1 MKRKI
6 LFLILSA
13 FMYLASSCSKFLDIE
28 PVSSATDENF
38 WKTQED
44 ANSATNA
51 MYALLRKALNQGNG
65 MAFYAYGDLLTD
77 EITSSTHA
85 EFAPIVNMQLNT
97 PVAASETYRPAY
109 QLRRYDTFYQAI
121 DQANRVIQKLPKM
134 DENAFD
140 NVSTRDYYI
149 GEAYF
154 VRAFAYFYMARVW
167 GTVPIITE
175 SVLPIDAVNLPASKE
190 SDVLDQSQVDLSKAL
205 ALLKWSN
212 IDQND
217 FALRAN
223 TGAALALQAHLSAW
237 RGEYADCIEAAK
249 SVLESGEYSFV
260 GRDSLN
266 YRSIYQGKSNEGIF
280 EISQNSEN
288 EGTSS
293 GIGYFSLA
301 GPYFRFLTDPF
312 LRISQDYIKTLF
324 KDSNDKRF
332 KSVFDIAY
340 NSNYALCT
348 KYANVKFSSNASNAN
363 AIFKNNIIIFRYS
376 DIKLLMAEGLAAT
389 GKNSSAETIL
399 NEIRTQAGLPAYT
412 KEEPL
417 IEAIFSERAR
427 ELFLE
432 GHRYYDLVRLYRHFN
447 VYKFPEGKMNQSQ
460 FNAKKYLWPFD
471 PSLLS
476 TNPMLNQTPY
486 WGTVNM

>member
-6 LFLILSA
+6 LFLMLSA
-13 FMYLASSCSKFLDIE
+13 FMYLASGCSKFLDIE

-51 MYALLRKALNQGNG
+51 MYALLRKALNQGSG

-77 EITSSTHA
+77 EINSSTNP

-97 PVAASETYRPAY
+97 PVAALETGRPAY
-109 QLRRYDTFYQAI
+109 QLRRYDIFYQAI
-121 DQANRVIQKLPKM
+121 DQANRVIQRLPKM

-140 NVSTRDYYI
+140 NLSVRDYYI

-175 SVLPIDAVNLPASKE
+175 SVLPISAVNIAASKE
-190 SDVLDQSQVDLSKAL
+190 SDVLDQSQADLSKAL
-205 ALLKWSN
+205 ILLQWDN
-212 IDQND
+212 IDQDD
-217 FALRAN
+217 FALRGN

-237 RGEYADCIEAAK
+237 RGEYAECIDAAK
-249 SVLESGEYSFV
+249 SVLESGQYSFV

-266 YRSIYQGKSNEGIF
+266 YRGIYQGKSNEGIF
-280 EISQNSEN
+280 EISQNGEN
-288 EGTSS
+288 EGTNS

-301 GPYFRFLTDPF
+301 GPYFRPLTDPL
-312 LRISQDYIKTLF
+312 LRISPDYIKTLF
-324 KDSNDKRF
+324 KDDNDKRF

-340 NSNYALCT
+340 NSSYALCT
-348 KYANVKFSSNASNAN
+348 KYANVKFSNNTSNAN
-363 AIFKNNIIIFRYS
+363 AVFKNNIIIFRFS
-376 DIKLLMAEGLAAT
+376 DIKLLMAEGLAAI
-389 GKNSSAETIL
+389 GKNGEAETIL
-399 NEIRTQAGLPAYT
+399 NEIRTQAGLPAY
-412 KEEPL
+412 KSEEPL
-417 IEAIFSERAR
+417 IEAIFDERAR

-432 GHRYYDLVRLYRHFN
+432 GHRYYDLIRLYKHFN
-447 VYKFPEGKMNQSQ
+447 VYKFPESKMNQAQ
-460 FNAKKYLWPFD
+460 FNAKKYFWPFD
-471 PSLLS
+471 PTLLAA
-476 TNPMLNQTPY
+476 NPLLNQTSY

>member
-6 LFLILSA
+6 LFLVLSA
-13 FMYLASSCSKFLDIE
+13 FMYLGSGCSKFLDIE

-65 MAFYAYGDLLTD
+65 MAYYVYGDLLSD
-77 EITSSTHA
+77 EISSSTDVDIN
-85 EFAPIVNMQLNT
+85 PLVNMQLNISVPALET
-97 PVAASETYRPAY
+97 WRPVY
-109 QLRRYDTFYQAI
+109 QLRRYDIFYQVI
-121 DQANRVIQKLPKM
+121 DQANRVIQRLPKM
-134 DENAFD
+134 DENVFND
-140 NVSTRDYYI
+140 VSVRDYYI

-175 SVLPIDAVNLPASKE
+175 SVAPIDAVNLPARKE
-190 SDVLDQSQVDLSKAL
+190 SDVLDQSQADLTKAL
-205 ALLKWSN
+205 TLLKWSN

-217 FALRAN
+217 FATRAN

-237 RGEYADCIEAAK
+237 RGEYADCIAAAK
-249 SVLESGEYSFV
+249 TVLESGEYSFV

-266 YRSIYQGKSNEGIF
+266 YRGIYQGKSNEGIF
-280 EISQNSEN
+280 EIAQNGEN
-288 EGTSS
+288 EGTNR
-293 GIGYFSLA
+293 GIGYYSLA
-301 GPYFRFLTDPF
+301 GPYFRNFTDPM
-312 LRISQDYIKTLF
+312 LRISQDYLKTLF

-332 KSVFDIAY
+332 QSVFDVAY
-340 NSNYALCT
+340 SGNYALCT
-348 KYANVKFSSNASNAN
+348 KYANVKYSGNTSNYN

-389 GKNSSAETIL
+389 GKNSAAESIL
-399 NEIRTQAGLPAYT
+399 NEIRTQAGLQVY
-412 KEEPL
+412 KNEEPL
-417 IEAIFSERAR
+417 KEAIFSERAR

-432 GHRYYDLVRLYRHFN
+432 GHRYYDLVRLYKNFN
-447 VYKFPEGKMNQSQ
+447 IYKFPESKMNQAQ
-460 FNAKKYLWPFD
+460 FNAKKYFWPFD

-476 TNPMLNQTPY
+476 ANPALIQTPY

>member
-1 MKRKI
+1 M
-6 LFLILSA
+6 LSA
-13 FMYLASSCSKFLDIE
+13 FMYLVSGCSKFLDIE

-44 ANSATNA
+44 ATSATNA
-51 MYALLRKALNQGNG
+51 MYALLRKALNQANG
-65 MAFYAYGDLLTD
+65 MAFYTYGDLLTD
-77 EITSSTHA
+77 EITSSTNGD
-85 EFAPIVNMQLNT
+85 FAPIVNMQLNT
-97 PVAASETYRPAY
+97 PVAASETWRPAY
-109 QLRRYDTFYQAI
+109 QLRRYDVFYQVI
-121 DQANRVIQKLPKM
+121 DQANRVIQRLPKM

-140 NVSTRDYYI
+140 DVSVRDYYI

-190 SDVLDQSQVDLSKAL
+190 SDVLDQSQADLSKAL
-205 ALLKWSN
+205 TLLKWDN
-212 IDQND
+212 IDQDD
-217 FALRAN
+217 FALRGN

-237 RGEYADCIEAAK
+237 RGEYADCVEAAK
-249 SVLESGEYSFV
+249 SVLESGQYSFV

-266 YRSIYQGKSNEGIF
+266 YRGIYQGKSNEGIF
-280 EISQNSEN
+280 EISQNGEN
-288 EGTSS
+288 EGTNS
-293 GIGYFSLA
+293 GIGAFTLA
-301 GPYFRFLTDPF
+301 GPYYRLLTDPV

-340 NSNYALCT
+340 NNNYALCT
-348 KYANVKFSSNASNAN
+348 KYANVKFSSNASNAT

-376 DIKLLMAEGLAAT
+376 DIKLLMAEGLAAI
-389 GKNSSAETIL
+389 GKASSAESIL
-399 NEIRTQAGLPAYT
+399 NEIRSQAGLPAYT
-412 KEEPL
+412 NEEPL
-417 IEAIFSERAR
+417 IEAIFNERAR

-432 GHRYYDLVRLYRHFN
+432 GHRYFDLVRLYKHFN
-447 VYKFPEGKMNQSQ
+447 IYKFPEGKMNQAQ

-476 TNPMLNQTPY
+476 SNPMLNQTPY

>member
-1 MKRKI
+1 M
-6 LFLILSA
+6 LSA
-13 FMYLASSCSKFLDIE
+13 FMYLVSGCSKFLDIE

-44 ANSATNA
+44 ATSATNA
-51 MYALLRKALNQGNG
+51 MYALLRKALNQANG
-65 MAFYAYGDLLTD
+65 MAFYTYGDLLTD
-77 EITSSTHA
+77 EITSSTNGD
-85 EFAPIVNMQLNT
+85 FAPIVNMQLNT
-97 PVAASETYRPAY
+97 PVAASETWRPAY
-109 QLRRYDTFYQAI
+109 QLRRYDVFYQVI
-121 DQANRVIQKLPKM
+121 DQANRVIQRLPKM

-140 NVSTRDYYI
+140 DVSVRDYYI

-167 GTVPIITE
+167 GTVPIIIE

-190 SDVLDQSQVDLSKAL
+190 SDVLDQSQADLSKAL
-205 ALLKWSN
+205 TLLKWDN
-212 IDQND
+212 IDQDD
-217 FALRAN
+217 FALRGN

-237 RGEYADCIEAAK
+237 RGEYADCVEAAK
-249 SVLESGEYSFV
+249 SVLESGQYSFV

-280 EISQNSEN
+280 EISQNGEN
-288 EGTSS
+288 EGTNS
-293 GIGYFSLA
+293 GIGAFTLA
-301 GPYFRFLTDPF
+301 GPYYRLLTDPV

-340 NSNYALCT
+340 NNNYALCT
-348 KYANVKFSSNASNAN
+348 KYANVKFSSNASNAT

-376 DIKLLMAEGLAAT
+376 DIKLLMAEGLAAI
-389 GKNSSAETIL
+389 GKASSAESIL
-399 NEIRTQAGLPAYT
+399 NEIRSQAGLPAYT
-412 KEEPL
+412 NEEPL
-417 IEAIFSERAR
+417 IEAIFNERAR

-432 GHRYYDLVRLYRHFN
+432 GHRYFDLVRLYKHFN
-447 VYKFPEGKMNQSQ
+447 IYKFPEGKMNQAQ

-476 TNPMLNQTPY
+476 SNPMLNQTPY

>member
-6 LFLILSA
+6 LFLMLSA
-13 FMYLASSCSKFLDIE
+13 FMYLVSGCSKFLDIE

-44 ANSATNA
+44 ATSATNA
-51 MYALLRKALNQGNG
+51 MYALLRKALNQANG
-65 MAFYAYGDLLTD
+65 MAFYTYGDLLTD
-77 EITSSTHA
+77 EITSSTNGD
-85 EFAPIVNMQLNT
+85 FAPIVNMQLNT
-97 PVAASETYRPAY
+97 PVAASETWRPAY
-109 QLRRYDTFYQAI
+109 QLRRYDVFYQVI
-121 DQANRVIQKLPKM
+121 DQANRVIQRLPKM

-140 NVSTRDYYI
+140 DVSVRDYYI

-190 SDVLDQSQVDLSKAL
+190 SDVLDQSQADLSKAL
-205 ALLKWSN
+205 TLLKWDN
-212 IDQND
+212 IDQDD
-217 FALRAN
+217 FALRGN

-237 RGEYADCIEAAK
+237 RGEYAGCVEAAK
-249 SVLESGEYSFV
+249 SVLESGQYSFV

-266 YRSIYQGKSNEGIF
+266 YRGIYQGKSNEGIF
-280 EISQNSEN
+280 EISQNGEN
-288 EGTSS
+288 EGTNS
-293 GIGYFSLA
+293 GIGAFTLA
-301 GPYFRFLTDPF
+301 GPYYRLLTDPV

-340 NSNYALCT
+340 NNNYALCT
-348 KYANVKFSSNASNAN
+348 KYANVKFSSNASNAT

-376 DIKLLMAEGLAAT
+376 DIKLLMAEGLAAI
-389 GKNSSAETIL
+389 GKASSAESIL
-399 NEIRTQAGLPAYT
+399 NEIRSQAGLPAYT
-412 KEEPL
+412 NEEPL
-417 IEAIFSERAR
+417 IEAIFNERAR

-432 GHRYYDLVRLYRHFN
+432 GHRYFDLVRLYKHFN
-447 VYKFPEGKMNQSQ
+447 IYKFPEGKMNQAQ

-476 TNPMLNQTPY
+476 SNPMLNQTPY

>member
-1 MKRKI
+1 M
-6 LFLILSA
+6 LSA
-13 FMYLASSCSKFLDIE
+13 FMYLVSGCSKFLDIE

-44 ANSATNA
+44 ATSATNA
-51 MYALLRKALNQGNG
+51 MYALLRKALNQANG
-65 MAFYAYGDLLTD
+65 MAFYTYGDLLTD
-77 EITSSTHA
+77 EITSSTNGD
-85 EFAPIVNMQLNT
+85 FAPIVNMQLNT
-97 PVAASETYRPAY
+97 PVAASETWRPAY
-109 QLRRYDTFYQAI
+109 QLRRYDVFYQVI
-121 DQANRVIQKLPKM
+121 DQANRVIQRLPKM

-140 NVSTRDYYI
+140 DVSVRDYYI

-190 SDVLDQSQVDLSKAL
+190 SDVLDQSQADLSKAL
-205 ALLKWSN
+205 TLLKWDN
-212 IDQND
+212 IDQDD
-217 FALRAN
+217 FALRGN

-237 RGEYADCIEAAK
+237 RGEYAGCVEAAK
-249 SVLESGEYSFV
+249 SVLESGQYSFV

-266 YRSIYQGKSNEGIF
+266 YRGIYQGKSNEGIF
-280 EISQNSEN
+280 EISQNGEN
-288 EGTSS
+288 EGTNS
-293 GIGYFSLA
+293 GIGAFTLA
-301 GPYFRFLTDPF
+301 GPYYRLLTDPV

-340 NSNYALCT
+340 NNNYALCT
-348 KYANVKFSSNASNAN
+348 KYANVKFSSNASNAT

-376 DIKLLMAEGLAAT
+376 DIKLLMAEGLAAI
-389 GKNSSAETIL
+389 GKASSAESIL
-399 NEIRTQAGLPAYT
+399 NEIRSQAGLPAYT
-412 KEEPL
+412 NEEPL
-417 IEAIFSERAR
+417 IEAIFNERAR

-432 GHRYYDLVRLYRHFN
+432 GHRYFDLVRLYKHFN
-447 VYKFPEGKMNQSQ
+447 IYKFPEGKMNQAQ

-476 TNPMLNQTPY
+476 SNPMLNQTPY

>member
-6 LFLILSA
+6 LFLMLSA
-13 FMYLASSCSKFLDIE
+13 FMYLVSGCSKFLDIE

-44 ANSATNA
+44 ATSATNA
-51 MYALLRKALNQGNG
+51 MYALLRKALNQANG
-65 MAFYAYGDLLTD
+65 MAFYTYGDLLTD
-77 EITSSTHA
+77 EITSSTNGD
-85 EFAPIVNMQLNT
+85 FAPIVNMQLNT
-97 PVAASETYRPAY
+97 PVAASETWRPAY
-109 QLRRYDTFYQAI
+109 QLRRYDVFYQAI
-121 DQANRVIQKLPKM
+121 DQANRVIQRLPKM

-140 NVSTRDYYI
+140 DVSVRDYYI

-190 SDVLDQSQVDLSKAL
+190 SDVLDQSQADLSKAL
-205 ALLKWSN
+205 TLLKWDN
-212 IDQND
+212 IDQDD
-217 FALRAN
+217 FALRGN

-237 RGEYADCIEAAK
+237 RGEYADCVEAAK
-249 SVLESGEYSFV
+249 SVLESGQYSFV

-280 EISQNSEN
+280 EISQNGEN
-288 EGTSS
+288 EGTNS
-293 GIGYFSLA
+293 GIGAFTLA
-301 GPYFRFLTDPF
+301 GPYYRLLTDPV

-340 NSNYALCT
+340 NNNYALCT
-348 KYANVKFSSNASNAN
+348 KYANVKFSSNASNAT

-376 DIKLLMAEGLAAT
+376 DIKLLMAEGLAAI
-389 GKNSSAETIL
+389 GKASSAESIL
-399 NEIRTQAGLPAYT
+399 NEIRSQAGLPAYT
-412 KEEPL
+412 NEEPL
-417 IEAIFSERAR
+417 IEAIFNERAR

-432 GHRYYDLVRLYRHFN
+432 GHRYFDLVRLYKHFN
-447 VYKFPEGKMNQSQ
+447 IYKFPEGKMNQAQ

-476 TNPMLNQTPY
+476 SNPMLNQTPY

>member
-1 MKRKI
+1 M
-6 LFLILSA
+6 LSA
-13 FMYLASSCSKFLDIE
+13 FMYLVSGCSKFLDIE

-44 ANSATNA
+44 ATSATNA
-51 MYALLRKALNQGNG
+51 MYALLRKALNQANG
-65 MAFYAYGDLLTD
+65 MAFYTYGDLLTD
-77 EITSSTHA
+77 EITSSTNGD
-85 EFAPIVNMQLNT
+85 FAPIVNMQLNT
-97 PVAASETYRPAY
+97 PVAASETWRPAY
-109 QLRRYDTFYQAI
+109 QLRRYDVFYQVI
-121 DQANRVIQKLPKM
+121 DQANRVIQRLPKM

-140 NVSTRDYYI
+140 DVSVRDYYI

-190 SDVLDQSQVDLSKAL
+190 SDVLDQSQADLSKAL
-205 ALLKWSN
+205 TLLKWDN
-212 IDQND
+212 IDQDD
-217 FALRAN
+217 FALRGN

-237 RGEYADCIEAAK
+237 RGEYADCVEAAK
-249 SVLESGEYSFV
+249 SVLESGQYSFV

-280 EISQNSEN
+280 EISQNGEN
-288 EGTSS
+288 EGTTS
-293 GIGYFSLA
+293 GIGAFTLA
-301 GPYFRFLTDPF
+301 GPYYRLLTDPV

-340 NSNYALCT
+340 NNNYALCT
-348 KYANVKFSSNASNAN
+348 KYANVKFSSNASNAT

-376 DIKLLMAEGLAAT
+376 DIKLLMAEGLAAI
-389 GKNSSAETIL
+389 GKASSAESIL
-399 NEIRTQAGLPAYT
+399 NEIRSQAGLPAYT
-412 KEEPL
+412 NEEPL
-417 IEAIFSERAR
+417 IEAIFNERAR

-432 GHRYYDLVRLYRHFN
+432 GHRYFDLVRLYKHFN
-447 VYKFPEGKMNQSQ
+447 IYKFPEGKMNQAQ

-476 TNPMLNQTPY
+476 SNPMLNQTPY